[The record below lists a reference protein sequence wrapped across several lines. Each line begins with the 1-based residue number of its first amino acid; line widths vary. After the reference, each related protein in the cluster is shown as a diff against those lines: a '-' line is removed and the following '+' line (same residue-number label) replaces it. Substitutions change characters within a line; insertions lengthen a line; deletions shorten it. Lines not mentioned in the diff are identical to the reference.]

1 MMLMAVAAAAVISFS
16 FQQRLLCSSAT
27 WNRSLVDYSSH
38 HDATVD
44 HRRPATGTDII
55 TKRSTSNLNG
65 DSQISVHRDDAVDA
79 NATTINNKTN
89 VAEAVSANE
98 AVKDEAA
105 HTNQDRHE
113 LSPKFGEYAT
123 DKSLKLTLTPLQE
136 HARVAD
142 QAASTKPVEP
152 ANKNKNMK
160 GGDEKVAVL
169 VLVDSKEE
177 RIRNP
182 SSKDA
187 VVGTKVTRFSDQ
199 AASTKPVEPTNKN
212 KNKKGGD
219 EKVAV
224 PVVKTS
230 KTMVLALPEHCSAPK
245 TGEIVLKGERHPG
258 TNWIT
263 KIIWQN
269 IQGENT
275 IVKDSKS
282 FGWKH
287 GFLPPVGWGEPL
299 SENEIL
305 VIVTRD
311 VFTWLPKMMNETYDP
326 IMNGKRGEGFSSFI
340 RAKYANVCQP
350 RHTNFCKKNY
360 RKRAMPYEKAD
371 NLVQIRTQK
380 YKQWLSD
387 DPANATYSGS
397 KDSFLKNRIHLR
409 LESLTTD
416 QRIDDNNGTGAKE
429 LQRRLI
435 GDPLWDRC
443 VLMAD
448 SFREVT
454 SHTKFRH
461 PGQKE
466 NRKINPFQEKEKML
480 EMYSKEDLRFVLSQ
494 LDLAFEKR
502 LGYDYSYVYEML
514 NSTSTMRK

>member
-1 MMLMAVAAAAVISFS
+1 MRLSEFKKLMMTLMFVWLNINVLMLYNI
-16 FQQRLLCSSAT
+16 CSS
-27 WNRSLVDYSSH
+27 SSQ
-38 HDATVD
+38 DNSDWLAVNVLMD
-44 HRRPATGTDII
+44 SKEER
-55 TKRSTSNLNG
+55 NLNP
-65 DSQISVHRDDAVDA
+65 SSRDAVVG
-79 NATTINNKTN
+79 T
-89 VAEAVSANE
+89 
-98 AVKDEAA
+98 KD
-105 HTNQDRHE
+105 TR
-113 LSPKFGEYAT
+113 S
-123 DKSLKLTLTPLQE
+123 S
-136 HARVAD
+136 D
-142 QAASTKPVEP
+142 QAVSTKPVEP

-182 SSKDA
+182 RSRDDD
-187 VVGTKVTRFSDQ
+187 VGTKVTRSSDQ

-212 KNKKGGD
+212 KNKTKKGGD

-340 RAKYANVCQP
+340 RAEYANVCQP
-350 RHTNFCKKNY
+350 ADPMFCKKY
-360 RKRAMPYEKAD
+360 KKKASPYETAD

-397 KDSFLKNRIHLR
+397 QDSFLKNRIHLR
-409 LESLTTD
+409 LESLSTD
-416 QRIDDNNGTGAKE
+416 QRIDDNNDMGN
-429 LQRRLI
+429 
-435 GDPLWDRC
+435 DNF
-443 VLMAD
+443 VLKID
-448 SFREVT
+448 CSNFRT
-454 SHTKFRH
+454 
-461 PGQKE
+461 PGLKQKKLVFKLFQFQ
-466 NRKINPFQEKEKML
+466 NYFNFKIN
-480 EMYSKEDLRFVLSQ
+480 
-494 LDLAFEKR
+494 A
-502 LGYDYSYVYEML
+502 
-514 NSTSTMRK
+514 

>member
-152 ANKNKNMK
+152 
-160 GGDEKVAVL
+160 
-169 VLVDSKEE
+169 
-177 RIRNP
+177 
-182 SSKDA
+182 
-187 VVGTKVTRFSDQ
+187 
-199 AASTKPVEPTNKN
+199 TNKN
-212 KNKKGGD
+212 KNKTKKGGD

-245 TGEIVLKGERHPG
+245 TGEIVLKGERHSG
-258 TNWIT
+258 TNWIR

-275 IVKDSKS
+275 ILRDSKH

-287 GFLPPVGWGEPL
+287 GFLPPVGCCEPL

-340 RAKYANVCQP
+340 RAEYANVCQP
-350 RHTNFCKKNY
+350 ADPMFCKKY
-360 RKRAMPYEKAD
+360 KKKASPYETAD

-397 KDSFLKNRIHLR
+397 QDSFLKNRIHLR
-409 LESLTTD
+409 LESLSTD
-416 QRIDDNNGTGAKE
+416 QRIDDNNDMGN
-429 LQRRLI
+429 
-435 GDPLWDRC
+435 DNF
-443 VLMAD
+443 VLKID
-448 SFREVT
+448 CSNFRT
-454 SHTKFRH
+454 
-461 PGQKE
+461 PGLKQKKLVFKLFQFQ
-466 NRKINPFQEKEKML
+466 NYFNFKIN
-480 EMYSKEDLRFVLSQ
+480 
-494 LDLAFEKR
+494 A
-502 LGYDYSYVYEML
+502 
-514 NSTSTMRK
+514 

>member
-1 MMLMAVAAAAVISFS
+1 MKLIK
-16 FQQRLLCSSAT
+16 RKTLKILL
-27 WNRSLVDYSSH
+27 
-38 HDATVD
+38 
-44 HRRPATGTDII
+44 
-55 TKRSTSNLNG
+55 
-65 DSQISVHRDDAVDA
+65 
-79 NATTINNKTN
+79 TTIGAVVFLLGKQAQDTS
-89 VAEAVSANE
+89 VRKLHAEA
-98 AVKDEAA
+98 
-105 HTNQDRHE
+105 
-113 LSPKFGEYAT
+113 
-123 DKSLKLTLTPLQE
+123 
-136 HARVAD
+136 
-142 QAASTKPVEP
+142 
-152 ANKNKNMK
+152 
-160 GGDEKVAVL
+160 
-169 VLVDSKEE
+169 
-177 RIRNP
+177 
-182 SSKDA
+182 DA
-187 VVGTKVTRFSDQ
+187 
-199 AASTKPVEPTNKN
+199 E
-212 KNKKGGD
+212 
-219 EKVAV
+219 
-224 PVVKTS
+224 
-230 KTMVLALPEHCSAPK
+230 VLALPEHCSATK
-245 TGEIVLKGERHPG
+245 TGEIVLKGERHSG
-258 TNWIT
+258 TNWIR
-263 KIIWQN
+263 KIILQN

-275 IVKDSKS
+275 IVRDSKH

-287 GFLPPVGWGEPL
+287 GFLPPVGCCEPL

-340 RAKYANVCQP
+340 RAEYANVCQP
-350 RHTNFCKKNY
+350 ADPMFCKKY
-360 RKRAMPYEKAD
+360 KKKASPYETAD

-409 LESLTTD
+409 LESVESLSTD
-416 QRIDDNNGTGAKE
+416 QRIDDNNDISAKE

-454 SHTKFRH
+454 SHTTWN
-461 PGQKE
+461 GNQKKDKS
-466 NRKINPFQEKEKML
+466 KIDPLQEKKKML

>member
-1 MMLMAVAAAAVISFS
+1 MRLSEFKKLMMTLMFVWLNINVLMLYNI
-16 FQQRLLCSSAT
+16 CSS
-27 WNRSLVDYSSH
+27 SSQ
-38 HDATVD
+38 DNSDWLAVNVLMD
-44 HRRPATGTDII
+44 SKEER
-55 TKRSTSNLNG
+55 NLNP
-65 DSQISVHRDDAVDA
+65 SSRDAVVG
-79 NATTINNKTN
+79 T
-89 VAEAVSANE
+89 
-98 AVKDEAA
+98 KD
-105 HTNQDRHE
+105 TR
-113 LSPKFGEYAT
+113 S
-123 DKSLKLTLTPLQE
+123 S
-136 HARVAD
+136 D
-142 QAASTKPVEP
+142 QAVSTKPVEP

-212 KNKKGGD
+212 KNKTKKGGD

-245 TGEIVLKGERHPG
+245 TGEIVLKGERHSG
-258 TNWIT
+258 TNWIR

-275 IVKDSKS
+275 ILRDSKH

-287 GFLPPVGWGEPL
+287 GFLPPVGCCEPL

-340 RAKYANVCQP
+340 RAEYANVCQP
-350 RHTNFCKKNY
+350 ADPMFCKKY
-360 RKRAMPYEKAD
+360 KKKASPYETAD

-397 KDSFLKNRIHLR
+397 QDSFLKNRIHLR
-409 LESLTTD
+409 LESLSTD
-416 QRIDDNNGTGAKE
+416 QRIDDNNDMGN
-429 LQRRLI
+429 
-435 GDPLWDRC
+435 DNF
-443 VLMAD
+443 VLKID
-448 SFREVT
+448 CSNFRT
-454 SHTKFRH
+454 
-461 PGQKE
+461 PGLKQKKLVFKLFQFQ
-466 NRKINPFQEKEKML
+466 NYFNFKIN
-480 EMYSKEDLRFVLSQ
+480 
-494 LDLAFEKR
+494 A
-502 LGYDYSYVYEML
+502 
-514 NSTSTMRK
+514 